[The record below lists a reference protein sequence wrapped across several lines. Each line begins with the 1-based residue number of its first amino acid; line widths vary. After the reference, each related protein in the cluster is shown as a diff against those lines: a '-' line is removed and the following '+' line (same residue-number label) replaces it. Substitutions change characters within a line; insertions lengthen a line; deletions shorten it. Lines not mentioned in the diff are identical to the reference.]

1 MLNFH
6 RAAGAIALAAV
17 MLAPFSLAAQQPQRL
32 SAFIDQTIALHPSI
46 RAAERG
52 LEKARALA
60 RAAGQYPYNPEIECP
75 VPQHRQGG
83 KTFRQKKIF
92 IFESFIEHSL
102 TFLAFRRNRIR
113 NRNQTFNWDC

>member
-1 MLNFH
+1 VWLLPHGSPFLCQLGKSKMLNFH

-60 RAAGQYPYNPEIECP
+60 RAAGQYPYNPEIEL
-75 VPQHRQGG
+75 GYEESAE
-83 KTFRQKKIF
+83 KTKEFGF
-92 IFESFIEHSL
+92 S
-102 TFLAFRRNRIR
+102 
-113 NRNQTFNWDC
+113 QTIDVWGR